1 MNCTVVTKIKFKKD
15 DGVYIFYYLSDNSM
29 PYLRPESEKKKDS
42 KSQHLSELFLNEGRR
57 AIDCWIITKMIT
69 NDVIL
74 KGKDSSLK
82 KYHEALETVEY
93 ARLLTL
99 YQRSTDKDNF
109 FDTEDA
115 QNLLNVIVDKR
126 K

>member
-1 MNCTVVTKIKFKKD
+1 MICTVISKIKCKKD
-15 DGVYIFYYLSDNSM
+15 DCVYTSFYHSEKNI
-29 PYLRPESEKKKDS
+29 PYLPPVSEKHKDS
-42 KSQHLSELFLNEGRR
+42 KSPHLSELFLNEGRK

-69 NDVIL
+69 QDVIL
-74 KGKDSSLK
+74 KGKDPSLK
-82 KYHEALETVEY
+82 KYREALETVEY
-93 ARLLTL
+93 AKLLTL

-115 QNLLNVIVDKR
+115 QSLLNMIVDKR